1 MAKIN
6 TIFSLQD
13 NMSSNLNKI
22 NSHLRNT
29 SKNFNEISG
38 ALINFNSLIQ
48 VMSFAKNKIEGLF
61 RASNNMVSIY
71 QYQIEQETKL
81 ETIMRKRMNATNA
94 EIQSI
99 KDFAS
104 AQQQLGVY
112 GDEVIL
118 QGAQELASFTSNT
131 EAIKTLIPAMNNL
144 IAQQYGYSASG
155 REFQS
160 TADMMGKVLSGQ
172 TGALSRLGYIFSE
185 EEKQMLKTGD
195 EMQRA
200 STLAKIITDNVG
212 EMNSALKGGNFGSMQ
227 QLSNII
233 GDLQE
238 EVGKLLLPFKTF
250 FNMITSRWKIKFY
263 ESIIKALE
271 LVRKNIDKVVIV
283 IGSLTIALGLAGIA
297 FVALKSKAIAC
308 AVATAVAWA
317 IANAPLFLIISL
329 IFSITAGLSMLVI
342 HSEKTFSKI
351 GEFIGGFVA
360 GFKNSMIGIRN
371 FFAFILEEIVN
382 GFWKAV
388 DNVSDFF
395 INLFAN
401 IVDMITPIA
410 GMIGDLFH
418 QDWASNLSNFQN
430 KLNEIANKDPLHT
443 IYLGRKDYVS
453 VEEYGRIGSQKG
465 QDYSDKIQSLLDDMK
480 NKLDPSNFD
489 MSTGQKFNFDNDGNL
504 LVSDLSNKKIADN
517 AEDLIKEM
525 ARSKFN
531 INLNTLA
538 PQVNMT
544 NNINDR
550 RGFEKGLDLFIS
562 ALEQISGAF

>member
-22 NSHLRNT
+22 NSHLKNIF
-29 SKNFNEISG
+29 KNFNEISG

-61 RASNNMVSIY
+61 RASNNMVSMY

-81 ETIMRKRMNATNA
+81 ETIMRKRMNATDA

-250 FNMITSRWKIKFY
+250 FNLITSRWKIKFY

-283 IGSLTIALGLAGIA
+283 IGSLTTALGLVGIA

-329 IFSITAGLSMLVI
+329 ILSITAGLSMLVI

-360 GFKNSMIGIRN
+360 GFKNSMISIRN
-371 FFAFILEEIVN
+371 FFAIIVEEIVN
-382 GFWKAV
+382 GFWIAV
-388 DNVSDFF
+388 DDISDFF
-395 INLFAN
+395 INLFAD

-410 GMIGDLFH
+410 GMIGKLFH
-418 QDWASNLSNFQN
+418 KDWASNLSNFQN
-430 KLNEIANKDPLHT
+430 KLNEIANKDPLNT

-465 QDYSDKIQSLLDDMK
+465 QDYSDKIQSLLNDMK
-480 NKLDPSNFD
+480 NKLDPSNFNI
-489 MSTGQKFNFDNDGNL
+489 STGQEFNFDGDGNL
-504 LVSDLSNKKIADN
+504 LVSDPSDKKIADN
-517 AEDLIKEM
+517 MEELISEM
-525 ARSKFN
+525 ARNKFN
-531 INLNTLA
+531 LNLNTLA
-538 PQVNMT
+538 PQVSMT
-544 NNINDR
+544 NNINDK
-550 RGFEKGLDLFIS
+550 RGADYAINGFIS
-562 ALEQISGAF
+562 ALEKLSGAY